1 MINNANKGFVLVCKK
16 SGALDS
22 VIRDDYNIFSSKGN
36 SFYEFFDQENK
47 SDLKNFLSDVHDF
60 RSIFNNKLKIK
71 EQDQLTNFYIAGAPY
86 FSNAIIIGSPQ
97 DEFSDFY
104 YEVKEKLATE
114 LNDLDQIVDEKFII
128 RSNEKAGAEDSN
140 FITLQESKNRL
151 RLKEKALHNKD
162 KELEHFAHIVS
173 HDLKAPLSQSK
184 LIVHLLGKKIREGNY
199 SKDILELFDMLLLS
213 TNHMSD
219 LIDSIQL
226 YSKSGYLVQEFSHFS
241 LSDLLAEVVSKIDVP
256 AGFDIQFEQ
265 NLPLIYSNKMH
276 LFQVLLQLIRNGIR
290 FHHKSEGNIFINFSE
305 EQYQFN
311 FEVIDDG
318 PGIPEEYHQ
327 RIFEIFN
334 NSNLRSEKVGTG
346 VGLSIVKKLIEAS
359 GGTISLDSKV
369 GRGSNFK
376 FSWPKSREETDIN
389 RESSF

>member
-1 MINNANKGFVLVCKK
+1 MINNVNKGFVLVCKK

-22 VIRDDYNIFSSKGN
+22 VIRDDYNIFSSNGN

-47 SDLKNFLSDVHDF
+47 SDLKNFLSEVHDF
-60 RSIFNNKLKIK
+60 RSFFNNKLKIK

-97 DEFSDFY
+97 DDFSDFY

-114 LNDLDQIVDEKFII
+114 LSDLDQIVDEKFII
-128 RSNEKAGAEDSN
+128 HSNEKAIAGDSN
-140 FITLQESKNRL
+140 FMTSQEL
-151 RLKEKALHNKD
+151 RNQLHLKEKALYNKD
-162 KELEHFAHIVS
+162 KELEQFAHIVS

-184 LIVHLLGKKIREGNY
+184 LIVHLLSKKIREGNY

-226 YSKSGYLVQEFSHFS
+226 YSKSGYLVQELCHFN
-241 LSDLLAEVVSKIDVP
+241 LNDLIAEVVSNIDVP
-256 AGFDIQFEQ
+256 TGFDIHFDQ
-265 NLPLIYSNKMH
+265 NLPSIYSNKMH
-276 LFQVLLQLIRNGIR
+276 LYQVLLQLIRNGIR
-290 FHHKSEGNIFINFSE
+290 FHHKSEGNIYINFSE
-305 EQYQFN
+305 EQYQFT

-334 NSNLRSEKVGTG
+334 KSNLRSDKVGTG
-346 VGLSIVKKLIEAS
+346 VGLSIVKKLIEAAAGS
-359 GGTISLDSKV
+359 ISLDSKV

-376 FSWPKSREETDIN
+376 FSWPKYKEEADTK
-389 RESSF
+389 